1 MFDKKYQAPPT
12 NPRGCSC
19 TLSGPTLD
27 NFFLRSDSVLAI
39 QTRFLGYSDSFF
51 DQKKEKSLSSV
62 GPEMD
67 SGDTSEPLSFGVR
80 LVAYHIYDLERRS
93 EVIPW
98 WEVTPDVVTKYKAFA
113 QGGFGGLSLK
123 DGSTCTDSHCFSFTK
138 KKKKKKM
145 DQSKHQVTFFSLIV
159 NGEMVF
165 AKVHF

>member
-1 MFDKKYQAPPT
+1 M
-12 NPRGCSC
+12 
-19 TLSGPTLD
+19 
-27 NFFLRSDSVLAI
+27 AI

-67 SGDTSEPLSFGVR
+67 SGDTSESLSFGVR

-138 KKKKKKM
+138 KKKKKKWTKANTK
-145 DQSKHQVTFFSLIV
+145 SHFFL
-159 NGEMVF
+159 
-165 AKVHF
+165 